1 MSHNN
6 KLMRKCAV
14 GYLYIRLLWATLF
27 YPVLYLG
34 LCVVFSPFLLFGKK
48 VAKHIMLNFRKMSTF
63 NYTFLHH
70 RGYPW
75 NFLETCF
82 TIATVLFPL
91 FSFILFLFMRIYNGL
106 DIDTAILVYIL
117 VIFILVFIFEILFE
131 NYTRKEELDYLICD
145 KPLKDKVFIV
155 IAAFAVL
162 IIFGVIDYIII
173 VYLLNL

>member
-1 MSHNN
+1 
-6 KLMRKCAV
+6 
-14 GYLYIRLLWATLF
+14 
-27 YPVLYLG
+27 
-34 LCVVFSPFLLFGKK
+34 
-48 VAKHIMLNFRKMSTF
+48 
-63 NYTFLHH
+63 
-70 RGYPW
+70 
-75 NFLETCF
+75 
-82 TIATVLFPL
+82 
-91 FSFILFLFMRIYNGL
+91 MRIYNGL

-117 VIFILVFIFEILFE
+117 VIFILVFIFDILFE

>member
-1 MSHNN
+1 
-6 KLMRKCAV
+6 MRKCAV

-48 VAKHIMLNFRKMSTF
+48 VAKHTMLNFREMSTF
-63 NYTFLHH
+63 KYTFLHYS
-70 RGYPW
+70 GYPW

-82 TIATVLFPL
+82 PIATVLFPL

-117 VIFILVFIFEILFE
+117 LIFILVFIFEILFE
-131 NYTRKEELDYLICD
+131 NYIEKEKLDYLICD

-155 IAAFAVL
+155 IAEFIALV
-162 IIFGVIDYIII
+162 IIGVIDYHCI
-173 VYLLNL
+173 VYLLNM